1 MATTQEQALEQIALM
16 GFFPRRRAQS
26 EVVAYMGSG
35 GAASSLESYG
45 LKEARQEWS
54 LVFKGLALNTSLSLV
69 EKAALLERATERYR
83 RSMLDAVAL
92 SLGFEDLARTVGVE
106 TAVART
112 LVQGHGD
119 PDHALINSR
128 AELLSRRL
136 EGLLDR
142 VSINSNLSEW
152 MTPEWERLAQD
163 VLVCPH
169 PMIVP
174 LVVEVIHRSGL
185 PILLYDFIEVFERA
199 IEWNPESLA
208 DVNIERLRARLN
220 HLAAGKDPLF
230 AYVQKPAE
238 NLLECLTN
246 GTLLLTPFDAGE
258 SHPYVRIGQALLAET
273 PTSELIHLLTEVYC
287 DRHPIW
293 NEISRG
299 IVYDKGRVATD
310 ADKIGVNLA
319 IAEHSSD
326 EQDVVWAVISL
337 RHSMEDGKLQESHLA
352 TLKRFVPNLPKVEK
366 VSWYSDKTKEWYQ
379 QAVARLST
387 SMSV

>member
-128 AELLSRRL
+128 AELLSR
-136 EGLLDR
+136 
-142 VSINSNLSEW
+142 
-152 MTPEWERLAQD
+152 RLAQD